1 MRFKR
6 SERKGVMTWR
16 FVGTGVV
23 RIEFDLAFNA
33 DSVES
38 VRM

>member
-1 MRFKR
+1 
-6 SERKGVMTWR
+6 MTWR